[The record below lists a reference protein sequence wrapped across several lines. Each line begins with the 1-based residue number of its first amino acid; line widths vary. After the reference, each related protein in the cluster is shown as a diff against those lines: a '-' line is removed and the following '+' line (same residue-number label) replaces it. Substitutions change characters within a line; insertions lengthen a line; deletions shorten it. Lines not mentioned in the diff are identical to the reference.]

1 MTITMKTQTH
11 HQEMPMLAGIAG
23 IIRWVEELANLLSG
37 PLLTLG
43 LGIALIDLL
52 TDGSL
57 LARLPLLLYAWA
69 ISQAVGVDAQLV
81 ATWDRARLALWER
94 RAWALVG
101 LIALGGVLAYVAWVA
116 AQVFALQ
123 ESEGV
128 TTGVALA
135 RLGMDSAGWLA
146 QRTALSVF
154 LVCLAGWTRYHPP
167 AKDVAVE
174 AEAERQKLEADRMLE
189 PLRQRLRAQQVRGM
203 RGAIAAAIGSEKN
216 AFVVALGRVETQ
228 AEIRSATSGYA
239 ADPPEHA
246 EERDALLPHLPP
258 GREDPA
264 EAGSVRIDDH
274 ADGVT
279 DDTGDMG
286 GEEERASETGAIRLP
301 QHRQR
306 RGGAGAGRRRG
317 SNPSN
322 PSGVRTGRRARTAK
336 TATVEAKAWAVW
348 RPGMSVGQLQ
358 HAAGISRS
366 AAGKY
371 PRTFLAE
378 LASSVAAAL

>member
-1 MTITMKTQTH
+1 MKAQTNH
-11 HQEMPMLAGIAG
+11 HEMPMLAGIAG

-69 ISQAVGVDAQLV
+69 ISQAIGVDTQLV
-81 ATWDRARLALWER
+81 ATWDRARGALREGR
-94 RAWALVG
+94 YWALVG

-135 RLGMDSAGWLA
+135 RLGMDSAGWLV

-167 AKDVAVE
+167 TKDVALA
-174 AEAERQKLEADRMLE
+174 AEEERARLEANLMLE
-189 PLRQRLRAQQVRGM
+189 PLRTQLRARQMRGM

-216 AFVVALGRVETQ
+216 AFVVAPGREIQ
-228 AEIRSATSGYA
+228 AEIPPAPSRHA
-239 ADPPEHA
+239 ANSPEHA
-246 EERDALLPHLPP
+246 EEHDALSLHLPP
-258 GREDPA
+258 SGEDLV
-264 EAGSVRIDDH
+264 EAGSVRIDDP
-274 ADGVT
+274 ADG
-279 DDTGDMG
+279 DTS
-286 GEEERASETGAIRLP
+286 GEEERASETGVIRLP

-306 RGGAGAGRRRG
+306 RGGAGGGRRRG
-317 SNPSN
+317 ANPSN
-322 PSGVRTGRRARTAK
+322 PSGVRTGRRVNRAS
-336 TATVEAKAWAVW
+336 TATVEAKARAAW

-371 PRTFLAE
+371 RRTFLAE
-378 LASSVAAAL
+378 TASSLEAAL